1 MLIKMRKTYSYKLY
15 ATDRTK
21 HLDEMV
27 EIARQIWNHCLAL
40 QKRYYKIY
48 GKYISAY
55 RMKKHLTKL
64 LRQPK
69 YKHWKALGS
78 QARQDVVERLDR
90 AYQAFFDWCKTR
102 TGARKSP
109 PKFKKKEKYKS
120 FTLKQAGWEISD
132 NVITIA
138 QKYRFKFWRHRD
150 FHGTV
155 KTVTVKRNTLG
166 EYFIYLSVE
175 EEVEVPDAHTGD
187 AVGIDFGLKTFLN
200 FNDGTKIDSPLFFFN
215 NMKAIRK
222 ANRNLSKKKD
232 GSCNR
237 KRAKRALAKVHDD
250 VANQRKDWFYKQAR
264 ELTQRYAVICI
275 EDLNL
280 NGMKRLW
287 GRKVSDLAYGE
298 FVKILEYEASANGC
312 QIIKIDRWIPSS
324 KACHNCGFVKQD
336 LDLKERVWT
345 CPACGE
351 THDRDVN
358 AAKNILDQGL
368 LQEFGTTSVA

>member
-48 GKYISAY
+48 RKYISAY
-55 RMKKHLTKL
+55 QMKKHLTKL

-69 YKHWKALGS
+69 YKHWKTLGS

-102 TGARKSP
+102 AGARKSP

-175 EEVEVPDAHTGD
+175 EDVEVSDAHTGD

-237 KRAKRALAKVHDD
+237 NRAKRALAKVHDD
-250 VANQRKDWFYKQAR
+250 VANQRKNWFYKQAR
-264 ELTQRYAVICI
+264 ELAQRYAVICI

-298 FVKILEYEASANGC
+298 FVKILEYEASVSGC

-336 LDLKERVWT
+336 LDLKDRVWA

-351 THDRDVN
+351 THDRDIN

>member
-15 ATDRTK
+15 VTDRTK

-27 EIARQIWNHCLAL
+27 EIACQIWNHCLAL

-55 RMKKHLTKL
+55 QMKKHLTKL
-64 LRQPK
+64 LHKPQ

-109 PKFKKKEKYKS
+109 PKFKKRGKYKS

-132 NVITIA
+132 NVITISK
-138 QKYRFKFWRHRD
+138 KYRFKFWRHRD

-175 EEVEVPDAHTGD
+175 EEVEVPDAHTGG

-232 GSCNR
+232 GSNNR
-237 KRAKRALAKVHDD
+237 KRGKRALAKVHDD
-250 VANQRKDWFYKQAR
+250 VANQRKDWFHKQAR
-264 ELTQRYAVICI
+264 ELAQRYAVICI

-298 FVKILEYEASANGC
+298 FVKILEYEASINGC

-336 LDLKERVWT
+336 LDIKERVWT

-351 THDRDVN
+351 THDRDIN